1 MKNKILLFTLVFT
14 LAFSTFSFAMST
26 ELSKAES
33 TISQLEVL
41 RTEENRV
48 SKSLISEMAS
58 GLLELE
64 SAVRMSGKTATAEV
78 YSVLDRAE
86 SVLKGVP
93 DSYAEVQSAKKA
105 IETVRTSL
113 GVSAYIEE
121 KNTSAKAVAL
131 SDIKGHWGE
140 ANIKSLVARGG
151 IAGYPDGTFGPN
163 KTITK
168 AEFVTIAVKSPLNGQ
183 ISGSVGPHWASGAF
197 QSARDNNV
205 LLLNDFPESEWNKPI
220 TRYEMAYVMIRVTEN
235 IMKEQSVSTADV
247 AKIMSDYQEVSKQQK
262 YKYYV
267 EQAFM
272 KGLVGG
278 KTTDGLYDGKANGTR
293 AEAATMIVRMLEKS
307 ERGVVDTNKVITS
320 DKVISLTDGSRPLVP
335 KPGDTVVKADGTKV
349 VLKVGP
355 AGVLGEGQ
363 GVDYYSGITFS
374 NGNVF
379 KDGSLGVPSM
389 GTANQTYLVDPRT
402 GEGHFA
408 LEWNAIRG
416 YYADAAFKEHGHTA
430 KVGTVYKN
438 IVMYDG
444 TGWQWLGPANG
455 R

>member
-1 MKNKILLFTLVFT
+1 MKKKILLFTLAFI
-14 LAFSTFSFAMST
+14 LSFSTFSFAFTT
-26 ELSKAES
+26 ELSKVQS

-78 YSVLDRAE
+78 YDLLDRAE

-113 GVSAYIEE
+113 GVSAYFEE
-121 KNTSAKAVAL
+121 ENAKAVSL

-140 ANIKSLVARGG
+140 ANIKALVARGG
-151 IAGYPDGTFGPN
+151 IAGYPDGTFRPN
-163 KTITK
+163 NTITR

-183 ISGSVGPHWASGAF
+183 IEGQVGSHWASGAF
-197 QSARDNNV
+197 QTARDKNV

-235 IMKEQSVSTADV
+235 IMKEQSVSTTDV
-247 AKIMSDYQEVSKQQK
+247 AKIMSDYQEVSKQSK

-293 AEAATMIVRMLEKS
+293 AEAATMIVRMLDKTA
-307 ERGVVDTNKVITS
+307 RGVVDTNKVITS

-335 KPGDTVVKADGTKV
+335 KPGDTVIKADGTKV

-363 GVDYYSGITFS
+363 GVDYYSGIKFS
-374 NGNVF
+374 NGYVF
-379 KDGSLGVPSM
+379 GPNELGLPSM
-389 GTANQTYLVDPRT
+389 GTDGQTYLVDPRT

-408 LEWNAIRG
+408 LEWNAIRS

-438 IVMYDG
+438 FVMYDG
-444 TGWQWLGPANG
+444 TKWTWLGPVN
-455 R
+455 

>member
-1 MKNKILLFTLVFT
+1 MKKKILLFTLVFI
-14 LAFSTFSFAMST
+14 LAFSTFSFAMT
-26 ELSKAES
+26 RELSKVES

-41 RTEENRV
+41 RNTENRV
-48 SKSLISEMAS
+48 SRALLNEMAS

-64 SAVRMSGKTATAEV
+64 SSIRLSGKEAPTDIYTLLERAEGVLVGVPAGTAEV
-78 YSVLDRAE
+78 E
-86 SVLKGVP
+86 T
-93 DSYAEVQSAKKA
+93 AKKA
-105 IETVRTSL
+105 IDSVRTSL
-113 GVSAYIEE
+113 GVSAYFEE
-121 KNTSAKAVAL
+121 KNAESVAL

-140 ANIKSLVARGG
+140 KYINSLVARGG
-151 IAGYPDGTFGPN
+151 ISGYPDGTFKPN
-163 KTITK
+163 NTITR
-168 AEFVTIAVKSPLNGQ
+168 AEFVAIAVRSPLDGKV
-183 ISGSVGPHWASGAF
+183 SDRVGDHWASGVF
-197 QSARDNNV
+197 QTARDHRV

-235 IMKEQSVSTADV
+235 IMNEQRVNTTEV

-278 KTTDGLYDGKANGTR
+278 RTSDGLFDGKANGTR
-293 AEAATMIVRMLEKS
+293 AEAATMVLRMLETT
-307 ERGVVDTNKVITS
+307 ERGVVDTNKVTTS
-320 DKVISLTDGSRPLVP
+320 NRVISLTDGSRPLVP
-335 KPGDTVVKADGTKV
+335 KPGDTVIKADGTKV

-363 GVDYYSGITFS
+363 GVDYYSGITFA

-379 KDGSLGVPSM
+379 KNGSLGTTSM
-389 GTANQTYLVDPRT
+389 GASGQTYLVDPRT

-408 LEWNAIRG
+408 LEWNKIAN
-416 YYADAAFKEHGHTA
+416 YYMDAAFKEHGHTA

-444 TGWQWLGPANG
+444 RQWTWLGPVNQ
-455 R
+455 

>member
-1 MKNKILLFTLVFT
+1 MKKKILLFTLVFI
-14 LAFSTFSFAMST
+14 LAFSTFSFAMTT
-26 ELSKAES
+26 ELSKVES

-113 GVSAYIEE
+113 GVSAYFEE
-121 KNTSAKAVAL
+121 KNAEAVAL
-131 SDIKGHWGE
+131 KDIKGHWGE
-140 ANIKSLVARGG
+140 ANIQALVARGG
-151 IAGYPDGTFGPN
+151 IAGYPDGTFKPN
-163 KTITK
+163 NTITR

-183 ISGSVGPHWASGAF
+183 IEGQVGPHWASGAF
-197 QSARDNNV
+197 QTARDKNV

-235 IMKEQSVSTADV
+235 IMKEQSVSTTDV

-293 AEAATMIVRMLEKS
+293 AEAATMIVRMLDKTA
-307 ERGVVDTNKVITS
+307 RGVVDTNKIITS
-320 DKVISLTDGSRPLVP
+320 DRVISLTDGSRPLVP

-363 GVDYYSGITFS
+363 GLDYYSGITFS

-408 LEWNAIRG
+408 LEWNANTNKKLLCRCSLQR
-416 YYADAAFKEHGHTA
+416 AWSHSKSRD
-430 KVGTVYKN
+430 N
-438 IVMYDG
+438 I
-444 TGWQWLGPANG
+444 
-455 R
+455 

>member
-1 MKNKILLFTLVFT
+1 
-14 LAFSTFSFAMST
+14 
-26 ELSKAES
+26 
-33 TISQLEVL
+33 
-41 RTEENRV
+41 
-48 SKSLISEMAS
+48 
-58 GLLELE
+58 
-64 SAVRMSGKTATAEV
+64 V

-140 ANIKSLVARGG
+140 ANIQALVARGG
-151 IAGYPDGTFGPN
+151 IAGYPDGTFRPN
-163 KTITK
+163 NTITR

-183 ISGSVGPHWASGAF
+183 IEGQVGSHWASGAF
-197 QSARDNNV
+197 QTARDNNV

-235 IMKEQSVSTADV
+235 IMKEQSVSTTDV

-293 AEAATMIVRMLEKS
+293 AEAATMIVRMLEKTK
-307 ERGVVDTNKVITS
+307 RGVVDTNKIITS
-320 DKVISLTDGSRPLVP
+320 DRVISLTDGSRPLVP
-335 KPGDTVVKADGTKV
+335 KPGDTVIKADGTKV
-349 VLKVGP
+349 VLKIGP

-363 GVDYYSGITFS
+363 GVDYYSGIKFS
-374 NGNVF
+374 NGYVF
-379 KDGSLGVPSM
+379 GPNELGLPSM
-389 GTANQTYLVDPRT
+389 GTDGQTYLVDPRT

-408 LEWNAIRG
+408 LEWNAIRS
-416 YYADAAFKEHGHTA
+416 YYADAAFKEYGHTA

-438 IVMYDG
+438 FVMYDG
-444 TGWQWLGPANG
+444 SKWTWLGPVN
-455 R
+455 

>member
-1 MKNKILLFTLVFT
+1 MKNKILLLTLIFT
-14 LAFSTFSFAMST
+14 LAFSTFSFAIES
-26 ELSKAES
+26 EVEKVQS

-78 YSVLDRAE
+78 YSILDRAE
-86 SVLKGVP
+86 GVLKGVP

-113 GVSAYIEE
+113 GVSAYFEE
-121 KNTSAKAVAL
+121 KNAEAVSL

-140 ANIKSLVARGG
+140 ANIKALVARGG
-151 IAGYPDGTFGPN
+151 IAGYPDGTFRPN
-163 KTITK
+163 NTITR

-183 ISGSVGPHWASGAF
+183 ISGQVGSHWASGAF
-197 QSARDNNV
+197 QTARDKNV

-235 IMKEQSVSTADV
+235 IMKEQSVSTTDV

-293 AEAATMIVRMLEKS
+293 AEAATMIVRMLDKTK
-307 ERGVVDTNKVITS
+307 RGVVDTNKVITS
-320 DKVISLTDGSRPLVP
+320 DRVISLTDGSRPLVP
-335 KPGDTVVKADGTKV
+335 KPGDTVIKADGTKV

-363 GVDYYSGITFS
+363 GVDYYSGITFA

-408 LEWNAIRG
+408 LEWVAIRS

-438 IVMYDG
+438 FVMYDG
-444 TGWQWLGPANG
+444 SKWTWLGPVNQ
-455 R
+455 

>member
-1 MKNKILLFTLVFT
+1 MKKLVLFTLILT
-14 LAFSTFSFAMST
+14 LAFGTFSFAMTT
-26 ELSKAES
+26 ELSKVET
-33 TISQLEVL
+33 TISQLEEM
-41 RTEENRV
+41 RATQNTA
-48 SKSLISEMAS
+48 SKKLISEMAS

-64 SAVRMSGKTATAEV
+64 TAIRISGNTATAEI
-78 YSVLDRAE
+78 YDILDRAE
-86 SVLKGVP
+86 ATLKGVP
-93 DSYAEVQSAKKA
+93 DTYAEVKAAKKA
-105 IETVRTSL
+105 IDTVRTSL
-113 GVSAYIEE
+113 GVSAYFEE
-121 KNTSAKAVAL
+121 ENAKAVSL

-140 ANIKSLVARGG
+140 GNIKALVARGG
-151 IAGYPDGTFGPN
+151 IAGYPDGTFRPN
-163 KTITK
+163 NTITR

-183 ISGSVGPHWASGAF
+183 IEGQVGSHWASGAF
-197 QSARDNNV
+197 QTARDKNV

-235 IMKEQSVSTADV
+235 IMNEQSVSTTDV

-293 AEAATMIVRMLEKS
+293 AEAATMTVRMLDTTK
-307 ERGVVDTNKVITS
+307 RGVVDTNKVITS
-320 DKVISLTDGSRPLVP
+320 DRVISLTDSSRPLVP
-335 KPGDTVVKADGTKV
+335 KPGDTIVKPDGTKV

-363 GVDYYSGITFS
+363 GVDYYSGIKFS

-389 GTANQTYLVDPRT
+389 GTANQTYLVDKRT

-408 LEWNAIRG
+408 LEWNAIRS

-438 IVMYDG
+438 FVMYDG
-444 TGWQWLGPANG
+444 TGWQWLGPVN
-455 R
+455 